1 MSESRDNKVDTLG
14 CAASLVKNVWESRLK
29 ETENKMKQEEMR
41 VAMSAL
47 QSINAEWQE
56 RLEVR
61 SGRSSRASS
70 VGSGRHRK
78 DSEGSDKDYSGRP
91 RLDSTGSTG
100 SYSARP
106 RLDSTGSVGSHS
118 ARPRLDS
125 TGSVGSSSG
134 RPRLDSTG
142 SSSGR
147 ARLDSTG
154 SSSGVGGRGRLGSAG
169 SLGKSNSLSGPG
181 VGKDKKKLPN
191 KNLIKLQLLECI
203 DQTQPSTMFWSKS
216 WKYNK
221 SLPKPEDG
229 EEVASTWGQC
239 WRLAVQQP
247 YIEMSESAQPWPNG
261 PNVVNPHDLSLWKN
275 YIHRMKESRELDLD
289 LSKDE
294 WHLSWKDSHR
304 QKGQAGK
311 SQRGGDHPKYGS
323 SLEETQHQN
332 EALCSSEW
340 SDSWKATK
348 PTKDSQHA
356 PPTEATNDP
365 IQSHV
370 VKKPKNGMPSSS
382 WKFMNRQLHY
392 KSKQSSS
399 VQNCNLVEWDMS
411 WRASVTVT
419 DSLKKAAPAPSPV
432 QHQEDVH
439 VVHDNEE
446 DPLHKVIINMSVSR
460 ESKYSNWLKSL
471 LCDETKPLSEWEG
484 SWEMTKNGS
493 EPSEELKKVLKASP
507 AKTQAEKVEKPK
519 EQRFLTERTDPR
531 YEQLKHEVIYHPRRQ
546 FTHSMLLRLSQL
558 ESASSGTEWRDSW
571 QTLKHYMRLE
581 RRRTRPH
588 RHNPFREA
596 SKGGERK
603 PDLSEWKESW
613 KYTNQPLAQQ
623 AEVWQQD
630 WPTIPRVRPQRAREG
645 NHFIEPMVI
654 PKNGPAT
661 AHIWD
666 DSWRMP
672 MRPRHQPEV
681 HHHHHQPGQHEQRR
695 RQRSV
700 ADWQQSWMVSDSH
713 FHHDRPSLTQWM
725 DAWRQSGFHSLEHL
739 DEQLPQHSRPEASMV
754 IGHWR
759 GKLPLEKA
767 KAKMSRSFDSHI
779 FRERYPERQ
788 WSESWKATCLLSGS
802 SGSHMYEQSVME
814 QASEWGMSF
823 RSANPMPH
831 TDKSW
836 VECSANP
843 AHHMVLFAR
852 GTRSRRQHLYVAI
865 CKDHSEH
872 KYFAQYFKV
881 WGKSYRFLMGPGGQ
895 AAGKSSQSKSKQQN
909 DPWVL
914 MSRNIIMNPYMFAKM
929 NPETPDRKKWAG
941 GHLLCKTQPRPKRS
955 SAPVKKA
962 AVEEVDTTEDKFF
975 EEWSESWRYVV
986 RPQSL
991 KKQAPAKNFSGWGDS
1006 WKFLLPPYPTQN
1018 GPMRKAM

>member
-348 PTKDSQHA
+348 PREEEEDQHA
-356 PPTEATNDP
+356 SPSEPTNGCIE
-365 IQSHV
+365 SHV
-370 VKKPKNGMPSSS
+370 DKKPKNGLPSTS

-392 KSKQSSS
+392 KSEQSSP
-399 VQNCNLVEWDMS
+399 VQNCNHAEWNKS
-411 WRASVTVT
+411 WRTAVTVT
-419 DSLKKAAPAPSPV
+419 NCLKEAEHAPSPM
-432 QHQEDVH
+432 QHQKEIHD
-439 VVHDNEE
+439 VHDNEE

-460 ESKYSNWLKSL
+460 ESRYSNWLKSL
-471 LCDETKPLSEWEG
+471 LCDKPMPLSEWES
-484 SWEMTKNGS
+484 SWEMTKNNS
-493 EPSEELKKVLKASP
+493 EPSEELKDVLMAVP
-507 AKTQAEKVEKPK
+507 AKTQVQKVEKPK
-519 EQRFLTERTDPR
+519 EQRSLTEKTNPP
-531 YEQLKHEVIYHPRRQ
+531 YEQLRHEVIYQPRMQ
-546 FTHSMLLRLSQL
+546 F
-558 ESASSGTEWRDSW
+558 
-571 QTLKHYMRLE
+571 
-581 RRRTRPH
+581 
-588 RHNPFREA
+588 
-596 SKGGERK
+596 
-603 PDLSEWKESW
+603 
-613 KYTNQPLAQQ
+613 
-623 AEVWQQD
+623 
-630 WPTIPRVRPQRAREG
+630 
-645 NHFIEPMVI
+645 
-654 PKNGPAT
+654 
-661 AHIWD
+661 
-666 DSWRMP
+666 
-672 MRPRHQPEV
+672 
-681 HHHHHQPGQHEQRR
+681 
-695 RQRSV
+695 
-700 ADWQQSWMVSDSH
+700 MVSDSDLL
-713 FHHDRPSLTQWM
+713 HDEPSLTQWM
-725 DAWRQSGFHSLEHL
+725 DAWRQPVFHTEHL
-739 DEQLPQHSRPEASMV
+739 DEQLLQHSGTEPSMV

-767 KAKMSRSFDSHI
+767 KAKMSQSFDSHI
-779 FRERYPERQ
+779 FRERYPEKH
-788 WSESWKATCLLSGS
+788 WSESWKATCLLSSS
-802 SGSHMYEQSVME
+802 SGTTEQDTDGHVHEQSVAPVIE
-814 QASEWGMSF
+814 QASEWGMQF
-823 RSANPMPH
+823 RIANPMPH
-831 TDKSW
+831 VEKSW
-836 VECSANP
+836 VECSPNP
-843 AHHMVLFAR
+843 SRHMVLFAR
-852 GTRSRRQHLYVAI
+852 GTRSRRQKLFVAM
-865 CKDHSEH
+865 CADHTEH

-881 WGKSYRFLMGPGGQ
+881 WGKSYSFLMGPGGQ
-895 AAGKSSQSKSKQQN
+895 ATDKSSQSISKQQ
-909 DPWVL
+909 DDQWVL
-914 MSRNIIMNPYMFAKM
+914 MSRNININHQYLYVNINQKNP
-929 NPETPDRKKWAG
+929 DGKKWAG
-941 GHLLCKTQPRPKRS
+941 GHLLCKTQPRPKKG

-962 AVEEVDTTEDKFF
+962 VAEDADTAEDTKFF

-986 RPQSL
+986 QPQSL
-991 KKQAPAKNFSGWGDS
+991 KKQVSAKNLSGWGAS

-1018 GPMRKAM
+1018 GPMRT